1 MVGRARVDEAATLDE
16 VMDILR
22 PALNG
27 GVKVEK
33 DEKEQEDQAARGP
46 STTQLTMLKQLSED
60 SWRYD
65 PSHGGDAL
73 QKSWHLISDISV
85 EFLRYTQQTVS
96 QTFRLGDHCGMLVME
111 LTKNLLD
118 GRVTERDIVPLVVV
132 KHRKKFWVVHGNRR
146 LKALKEFH
154 RQLGGKVYVRCILH
168 DPKSKDGVPCS
179 VMAKLLLHFSTQTD
193 GRLAEFGG
201 QRRQQR

>member
-85 EFLRYTQQTVS
+85 EFLRYTQQNVS